1 MKVVLLGASGIGS
14 ALMLAGAR
22 RLLGD
27 HEYSVLDRNRPATVY
42 LRSGGP
48 VPASSIRVLGRFHRL
63 LHLPTAFAGA
73 DRVVHCGG
81 PVVFPGVHRAP
92 WQWPVWEEALGRSGR
107 PVVLNLSGGS
117 CFPWEARRAVGG
129 ADEAALRIMFSRSD
143 LFTASDSESERVAA
157 SLGFAAR
164 LFPSLTM
171 HAGGGESADGET
183 STLIINAARGSESW
197 LEAMDEVVSRRSRTD
212 RVLFLCHSASELDL
226 ANSRWPEHQAVLP
239 RSVEEYF
246 DVARRG
252 RVALVNNASAA
263 VALAG
268 LGIPALCVGSDTR
281 LLAVQE
287 TGQEIMFVGDATP
300 FGLLGTLDMLDA
312 EFESRRKALLAL
324 EERAFTDHREAVQR
338 W

>member
-1 MKVVLLGASGIGS
+1 
-14 ALMLAGAR
+14 
-22 RLLGD
+22 
-27 HEYSVLDRNRPATVY
+27 
-42 LRSGGP
+42 
-48 VPASSIRVLGRFHRL
+48 
-63 LHLPTAFAGA
+63 
-73 DRVVHCGG
+73 
-81 PVVFPGVHRAP
+81 
-92 WQWPVWEEALGRSGR
+92 
-107 PVVLNLSGGS
+107 
-117 CFPWEARRAVGG
+117 
-129 ADEAALRIMFSRSD
+129 
-143 LFTASDSESERVAA
+143 
-157 SLGFAAR
+157 
-164 LFPSLTM
+164 M

-324 EERAFTDHREAVQR
+324 EEHAFTDHREAVQR